1 MKLKLPVLVI
11 NLKEYEQ
18 ALGEGALEIAKAAKN
33 VLEKHDVSILVSPPP
48 LIFSQVADIVPTVSQ
63 HVDSVEAGSHTG
75 AVLAEAIKKM
85 NGVGSLIN
93 HSEKRIPYED
103 IKKAIGLC
111 NKYDLV
117 SIVCAQDS
125 EEAKKLAIYGPDFIA
140 VEPPELIGGDI
151 SVSTAKPEV
160 ITETVEKVKHTSPQT
175 EVLCGAGVKTT
186 EDVKKALE
194 LGAKGV
200 LVASGIV
207 KSDDIE
213 GAIEKLV
220 QGML

>member
-1 MKLKLPVLVI
+1 M
-11 NLKEYEQ
+11 
-18 ALGEGALEIAKAAKN
+18 
-33 VLEKHDVSILVSPPP
+33 
-48 LIFSQVADIVPTVSQ
+48 
-63 HVDSVEAGSHTG
+63 
-75 AVLAEAIKKM
+75 
-85 NGVGSLIN
+85 
-93 HSEKRIPYED
+93 
-103 IKKAIGLC
+103 
-111 NKYDLV
+111 

-140 VEPPELIGGDI
+140 VEPPELIGGDV
-151 SVSTAKPEV
+151 SVSNAKPEV
-160 ITETVEKVKHTSPQT
+160 ILETVHKVKHTSPQT

-207 KSDDIE
+207 KSDDVE

-220 QGML
+220 EGMLWKLVWKNSKVKSSS

>member
-33 VLEKHDVSILVSPPP
+33 VLEKHDVGILVAPPP
-48 LIFSQVADIVPTVSQ
+48 LIFSKVAEIVPSVSQ
-63 HVDSVEAGSHTG
+63 HVDPVESGSHTG
-75 AVLAEAIKKM
+75 AVLAEEIKKM
-85 NGVGSLIN
+85 GGIGSLIN

-103 IKKAIGLC
+103 IKKVIGLC

-186 EDVKKALE
+186 EDVGKALE
-194 LGAKGV
+194 LGAK
-200 LVASGIV
+200 A
-207 KSDDIE
+207 DDVE
-213 GAIEKLV
+213 GAIESLIK
-220 QGML
+220 GML

>member
-1 MKLKLPVLVI
+1 MKTPILII
-11 NLKEYEQ
+11 NMKEYEQ
-18 ALGEGALEIAKAAKN
+18 SLGEGALEIAKAAKN
-33 VLEKHDVSILVSPPP
+33 VLEKHDVGILVAPPP
-48 LIFSQVADIVPTVSQ
+48 LIFSKVAEIIPTISQ
-63 HVDSVEAGSHTG
+63 HIDPVESGSHTG
-75 AVLAEAIKKM
+75 AVLAEEIKKM
-85 NGVGSLIN
+85 GGVGSLIN
-93 HSEKRIPYED
+93 HSEKRIPIED

-175 EVLCGAGVKTT
+175 EVLCGAGVKTA

-207 KSDDIE
+207 KADDVE

-220 QGML
+220 KGML

>member
-11 NLKEYEQ
+11 NMKEYEQ
-18 ALGEGALEIAKAAKN
+18 ALGEGALDIARAAKN
-33 VLEKHDVSILVSPPP
+33 VKEKHDVSILISPPP
-48 LIFSQVADIVPTVSQ
+48 LIFSEIADIVPTVSQ
-63 HVDSVEAGSHTG
+63 HVDPVESGSHTG
-75 AVLAEAIKKM
+75 AVLAEEIKKM

-103 IKKAIGLC
+103 IKKSIDLC
-111 NKYDLV
+111 NKYDLI

-160 ITETVEKVKHTSPQT
+160 ITETVEKVKNISPQT
-175 EVLCGAGVKTT
+175 EVLCGAGVKTA
-186 EDVKKALE
+186 EDVKKSLE

-207 KSDDIE
+207 KADDIE
-213 GAIEKLV
+213 GSIEKLV
-220 QGML
+220 EGML